1 MSKRILLFLLIASVA
16 CTSPE
21 GGSQKDTQD
30 KPATNTKPVA
40 WTEWSEGIFA
50 QAKKEKKLV
59 LLDLGAV
66 WCHWCHV
73 MDEKTYSDPQVA
85 AYMNEHFVAAKVDQ
99 DAHPDL
105 ASRYHDW
112 GWPAT
117 ILLDADGQELAKF
130 SGYMPK
136 PLFMARLRAFVE
148 EPTPGP
154 SVRAEPKLKAV
165 KNSSLDKTLKARLN
179 ALYRMSY
186 DDKEKGWGFGQKWMD
201 WNMVEY
207 GMELALDGTKDGQQM
222 ARETLDKQQLLLDPI
237 WGGVYQYSHGKV
249 WTNPHYEKLTIFQAH
264 NIRTFAL
271 ASILWNKDQDLKA
284 AKDIFAYTQNFLK
297 SPEGAYYTSQDAD
310 LIKGE
315 HSETYFNGNDAER
328 RKQGIPAVD
337 KNIYSQENGL
347 LIEAF
352 STLYAA
358 TGDNKYLTAAETA
371 ARWIIENRG
380 VAGGGFRHGEKADK
394 GGPFLADNL
403 HMGQGLL
410 ILAQVTGKEE
420 WLQRAEKCGQFMVK
434 HLKGELGFLSHPL
447 SKKAVGVFAKPVVR
461 RGENIVMARFLNLL
475 AAATGNKSFKQS
487 AAHAMAYLLIPK
499 IANQQRTA
507 GTLLADREFSTEAP
521 HIVIVGSR
529 TDENAKALFQAAL
542 RLPSRYKVV
551 EWQDPAENKKSRSG
565 QSFPKM
571 DKAAVFICAGT
582 RCSVPVF
589 EKEAL
594 FKALERLGF
603 PMRLKK

>member
-1 MSKRILLFLLIASVA
+1 MSKRILLFLLLAAVS

-21 GGSQKDTQD
+21 ESSQKDTRDQ
-30 KPATNTKPVA
+30 AVNSKPVA
-40 WTEWSEGIFA
+40 WTEWSDGIFA

-85 AYMNEHFVAAKVDQ
+85 AYMNEHFVASKVDQ

-148 EPTPGP
+148 DPTPGP
-154 SVRAEPKLKAV
+154 SVRAEPKLSAAK
-165 KNSSLDKTLKARLN
+165 KSSLDKDLKAQLN
-179 ALYRMSY
+179 DLYRAAY
-186 DDKEKGWGFGQKWMD
+186 DKKNKGWGFSQKWMD

-222 ARETLDKQQLLLDPI
+222 ARETLDKQQFLLDPV
-237 WGGVYQYSHGKV
+237 WGGVYQYSHGQV

-271 ASILWNKDQDLKA
+271 AFVLWGKDQDLKA
-284 AKDIFAYTQNFLK
+284 AKDTYAYTQNFLK

-315 HSETYFNGNDAER
+315 HSETYFNGNDEER

-347 LIEAF
+347 LVEAF
-352 STLYAA
+352 STLYAV
-358 TGDNKYLTAAETA
+358 TGDEQYLTAA
-371 ARWIIENRG
+371 
-380 VAGGGFRHGEKADK
+380 
-394 GGPFLADNL
+394 
-403 HMGQGLL
+403 
-410 ILAQVTGKEE
+410 
-420 WLQRAEKCGQFMVK
+420 
-434 HLKGELGFLSHPL
+434 
-447 SKKAVGVFAKPVVR
+447 
-461 RGENIVMARFLNLL
+461 
-475 AAATGNKSFKQS
+475 
-487 AAHAMAYLLIPK
+487 
-499 IANQQRTA
+499 
-507 GTLLADREFSTEAP
+507 
-521 HIVIVGSR
+521 
-529 TDENAKALFQAAL
+529 
-542 RLPSRYKVV
+542 
-551 EWQDPAENKKSRSG
+551 
-565 QSFPKM
+565 
-571 DKAAVFICAGT
+571 
-582 RCSVPVF
+582 
-589 EKEAL
+589 
-594 FKALERLGF
+594 
-603 PMRLKK
+603 